1 MIRIA
6 LLSLSVFAL
15 ASPAVAQTAAKQVS
29 GDWIMLGDVAPVT
42 GEAATILLG
51 PAPPAGQTLSLD
63 AAFVV
68 ATAKSA
74 GVFLA
79 IPLDQPIL
87 VTRTT
92 GNAPPANPARTANPA
107 RQIGAAQGSTGE
119 VLVLARDIS
128 RGSVITEADL
138 EWRPA
143 SAVRGARGIEID
155 AAIGME
161 ARRTL
166 KAGQALQQSDIKAP
180 AVIRKGDPV
189 SLVYSTRGVMLTVDG
204 IAQNEAAR
212 GDSVRVLNS
221 YSRRTIDAVA
231 HGPGE
236 ARVN

>member
-6 LLSLSVFAL
+6 LLSLSLAAL
-15 ASPAVAQTAAKQVS
+15 ALPATAQTAAKKVS
-29 GDWIMLGDVAPVT
+29 GEWITLGDVAPVT
-42 GEAATILLG
+42 GEAAAILLG

-68 ATAKSA
+68 ATARSA

-87 VTRTT
+87 VTRAA

-107 RQIGAAQGSTGE
+107 RQIGAAQAATGD
-119 VLVLARDIS
+119 VLVLARDVS
-128 RGSVITEADL
+128 RGSVITEGDL

-143 SAVRGARGIEID
+143 NSVRGARGIAFD

-166 KAGQALQQSDIKAP
+166 KAGQPVQQSDIKAP

-189 SLVYSTRGVMLTVDG
+189 SLVYSTQGVKLTVDG